1 MVVIRILSAIFFIV
15 ALGLAVML
23 VVNINKKIED
33 DKYLAR
39 QESMV
44 INKLKMIRDAQVAYL
59 AANGKYTGSFDSL
72 LNFIETGT
80 LYITQTTET
89 VEQLGYG
96 EEKVT
101 QVKDTVGTVNVKD
114 SLFVIREPLL
124 CLGNGTIKEIAVK
137 EGSTVEENDVIAK
150 VVTSK
155 GKSVNIKATKSGKI
169 ETIAVKVG
177 DEVTAQQIFA
187 NLAYPR
193 INDLKNLPFIP
204 DSKNNAKFEL
214 FAGKIVKGIYTVDV
228 FEAKDTQP
236 VNPARRKNKNEN
248 ALAVGSR
255 VEVSVS
261 GNWGGE

>member
-15 ALGLAVML
+15 AIGLAVML

-44 INKLKMIRDAQVAYL
+44 ISKLKMIRDAEVAYL
-59 AANGKYTGSFDSL
+59 AANGKYTGSFDTL

-80 LYITQTTET
+80 LYITQITET

-96 EEKVT
+96 EEKVS
-101 QVKDTVGTVNVKD
+101 QIIDTVGTVNVKD

-124 CLGNGTIKEIAVK
+124 CLSAGTVKEILVSEGSAVK
-137 EGSTVEENDVIAK
+137 ENDVIAK

-169 ETIAVKVG
+169 EKIGVKEG
-177 DEVTAQQIFA
+177 DNVTAQQIFA

-193 INDLKNLPFIP
+193 INDINSIPFIP
-204 DSKNNAKFEL
+204 DSKNNAKFDL

-236 VNPARRKNKNEN
+236 MNPTRQKKNNEN